1 MELPMDLLNELDK
14 FVCALDET
22 DCSLDRHIAIRDVAR
37 LLIYLTHDEYYDIVD
52 AFDKKYSDIADVC
65 QHFTGM

>member
-14 FVCALDET
+14 FVCVLDET
-22 DCSLDRHIAIRDVAR
+22 DCSLDRHIAIRETAR
-37 LLIYLTHDEYYDIVD
+37 LLMSLTHDEYYNVTDP
-52 AFDKKYSDIADVC
+52 FDKKYSDIADVC